1 MKTPADECSF
11 AGIVKAHVAA
21 KEHGIQLIVGSE
33 LRLEEGLRLVALVPS
48 RAAYSELSGL
58 ISMARRRSPKG
69 EYRVAL
75 RDVVFHLK
83 RCLMIW
89 LPQADDETSRAYG
102 LQLSRLCHGRLWLG
116 VSHLLG
122 NNEVQRYL
130 GLYQMAQELDIPM
143 VACGD
148 VRMHVAT
155 RKPLLDVF
163 TALYHNTSIE
173 RLGRRR
179 LPNSQQHLRAVDKLR
194 QLYPPALLEETQR
207 LKTITRSL
215 LLLAQA
221 DAGQL
226 KLTREPVDLT
236 ATLENLIEDAK
247 ILAEASKLSFEIEW
261 PASAIVQAD
270 RALLHTALLNLLVN
284 AVKYNEPGGR
294 IQIRL
299 TANDAGVTLDV
310 GNSGPGIAPAEQE
323 KIFNRFHRVEAARS
337 RHVDGLGLGLS
348 LAREIIRAHGGE
360 LALRESRPGWT
371 VFELRL

>member
-1 MKTPADECSF
+1 MIEAQYSQGTLKTPLAIMQGELE
-11 AGIVKAHVAA
+11 AA
-21 KEHGIQLIVGSE
+21 VQTAVPGSKEQ
-33 LRLEEGLRLVALVPS
+33 
-48 RAAYSELSGL
+48 
-58 ISMARRRSPKG
+58 
-69 EYRVAL
+69 
-75 RDVVFHLK
+75 
-83 RCLMIW
+83 
-89 LPQADDETSRAYG
+89 QT
-102 LQLSRLCHGRLWLG
+102 
-116 VSHLLG
+116 
-122 NNEVQRYL
+122 
-130 GLYQMAQELDIPM
+130 
-143 VACGD
+143 
-148 VRMHVAT
+148 
-155 RKPLLDVF
+155 F
-163 TALYHNTSIE
+163 T
-173 RLGRRR
+173 
-179 LPNSQQHLRAVDKLR
+179 
-194 QLYPPALLEETQR
+194 ALLEETQR

-261 PASAIVQAD
+261 PASVIVQAD

-299 TANDAGVTLDV
+299 TAKEAGVTLDV

-360 LALRESRPGWT
+360 LALRETRPGWT
-371 VFELRL
+371 VFELHL